1 MADAI
6 ETVLDRIEQQRDELE
21 LPPGATPL
29 DFLEAVYRS
38 PAQPIFQRMKAA
50 IEAAQYRHARLAVT
64 ATVTTEDFAAM
75 LDKAI
80 ERSGKAQELKQIE
93 SKPRNPTPPTP
104 PPASSRLG
112 PVPDRRFR
120 RG

>member
-21 LPPGATPL
+21 LPDCATPL

-38 PAQPIFQRMKAA
+38 PTQPIYQRMKAA

-64 ATVTTEDFAAM
+64 ATVTTEDFASM

-80 ERSGKAQELKQIE
+80 ERSGKAHELRQIE
-93 SKPRNPTPPTP
+93 VAPPSP
-104 PPASSRLG
+104 PPSPVPRFP
-112 PVPDRRFR
+112 PVPDKRFR
-120 RG
+120 R

>member
-1 MADAI
+1 MTDTI

-38 PAQPIFQRMKAA
+38 PTQPIYQRMKAA

-64 ATVTTEDFAAM
+64 ATVTTEDFAEM
-75 LDKAI
+75 LDRAI
-80 ERSGKAQELKQIE
+80 ARSGKVHELRQIE
-93 SKPRNPTPPTP
+93 DHQPSPAPLPPHGSP
-104 PPASSRLG
+104 RLG
-112 PVPDRRFR
+112 PTPDRRFR

>member
-1 MADAI
+1 MSKDFPEMEYKPIADA
-6 ETVLDRIEQQRDELE
+6 VE
-21 LPPGATPL
+21 LPDNATPL

-38 PAQPIFQRMKAA
+38 PTQPIYQRMKAA
-50 IEAAQYRHARLAVT
+50 IEAAQYRHPRLAMT
-64 ATVTTEDFAAM
+64 ATITTGDFAEM

-80 ERSGKAQELKQIE
+80 ERSGVKLIE
-93 SKPRNPTPPTP
+93 AA
-104 PPASSRLG
+104 PAPSPSPLPSRPSSNLG

>member
-6 ETVLDRIEQQRDELE
+6 EVVLDRIEQQRDELE
-21 LPPGATPL
+21 LPPSATPL

-38 PAQPIFQRMKAA
+38 PTQPIYQRMKAA

-64 ATVTTEDFAAM
+64 ATVTTEDFSAM

-80 ERSGKAQELKQIE
+80 ERSGIKLIE
-93 SKPRNPTPPTP
+93 AAPVPAPPAPPSPPPSPTPRFT
-104 PPASSRLG
+104 

-120 RG
+120 R